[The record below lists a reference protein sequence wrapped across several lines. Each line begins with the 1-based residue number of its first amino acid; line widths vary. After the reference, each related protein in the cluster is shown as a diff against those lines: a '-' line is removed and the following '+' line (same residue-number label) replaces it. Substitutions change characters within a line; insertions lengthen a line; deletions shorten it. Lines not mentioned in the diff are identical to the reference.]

1 MIRHR
6 YQSGSLVLRGKRRKV
21 WVARWRESVLA
32 ADGTLESIRRSEIIG
47 MLADLPTKRQ
57 ARAFLETRLHEL
69 NHSLQKPQSA
79 MLFRDFVNS
88 QWEPA
93 ILPTLKFATQ
103 RSYRHLTRRHLVPFF
118 GDHPLCEI
126 KRQHVQGFVTE
137 KMTRQKFSWKT
148 CMHVRNLLSKILNT
162 AVDWEY
168 LPVNP
173 VRGVKLPARPLR
185 EDRRFL
191 TVDEVMRLLT
201 ELDGPAYT
209 LILSAVLTGMRIG
222 ELLALRWKN
231 VDFERRIIRVR
242 EAVFEGH
249 VSTPKTRSGLRD
261 IPIGPALEHALREH
275 HARRRIA
282 DDSLVFPTRNGTYQR
297 PGNLYKRR
305 LLPACAKAGLRRFS
319 WHDFRHTHA
328 TLLSDM
334 GEPLKTAQAQLGHA
348 SLSTTAEIYAHAIPS
363 SQRIAVERLERAV
376 GFLMDP
382 SGPKFEPI
390 LGKGT
395 FVIQ

>member
-1 MIRHR
+1 MRLHLLERLLELNQAFENVVRGLERMEKLRLFNKEDLR
-6 YQSGSLVLRGKRRKV
+6 YTR
-21 WVARWRESVLA
+21 AEIES
-32 ADGTLESIRRSEIIG
+32 
-47 MLADLPTKRQ
+47 
-57 ARAFLETRLHEL
+57 ARA
-69 NHSLQKPQSA
+69 
-79 MLFRDFVNS
+79 D
-88 QWEPA
+88 
-93 ILPTLKFATQ
+93 TQ
-103 RSYRHLTRRHLVPFF
+103 RSYRHLIRRHLIPFF

-126 KRQHVQGFVTE
+126 KRQHVQGFVTD

-148 CMHVRNLLSKILNT
+148 TMHVRNLLGKILST

-191 TVDEVMRLLT
+191 TIDEVTRLLKA
-201 ELDGPAYT
+201 LDGPAYT

-231 VDFERRIIRVR
+231 VDFERKVIRVR

-275 HARRRIA
+275 NARSRIA
-282 DDSLVFPTRNGTYQR
+282 DDSLVFPARHGTYQR

-305 LLPACAKAGLRRFS
+305 FFQRAPKQGFVVLAGTTSVIRTRR
-319 WHDFRHTHA
+319 
-328 TLLSDM
+328 
-334 GEPLKTAQAQLGHA
+334 
-348 SLSTTAEIYAHAIPS
+348 Y
-363 SQRIAVERLERAV
+363 
-376 GFLMDP
+376 
-382 SGPKFEPI
+382 
-390 LGKGT
+390 
-395 FVIQ
+395 